1 MEIMRNNYMENTV
14 TGEKCTQRMNWQQP
28 IFTEQRSTFLKSS
41 KSKCSCMCSHIESN
55 IQVTNTKTK
64 TRREHVELQGKL
76 KNPRKKER
84 KCSFPERKV

>member
-14 TGEKCTQRMNWQQP
+14 TGEKCIHQMNWQQP
-28 IFTEQRSTFLKSS
+28 IITEQRSTFLKSS

-55 IQVTNTKTK
+55 IQVTNTKSK

-76 KNPRKKER
+76 
-84 KCSFPERKV
+84 